1 MVDESTLSNTAYTLH
16 AATPRDAELL
26 TAFRVK
32 LFQDL
37 GHVPPEG
44 PTPEF
49 VSACDAAHTR
59 YLESGT
65 GMAWFAKAGERHVGS
80 IVMLLHPR
88 LPSPRLVPA
97 TEGYILN
104 VYVDPEWRK
113 RGIAT
118 ALMRTALDH
127 ARSLGLARL
136 RLHTTAA
143 GRPTYANAG
152 FRPREDEMELVLLGA
167 GKV

>member
-1 MVDESTLSNTAYTLH
+1 MSLPQGVSID
-16 AATPRDAELL
+16 AAVPGDAKLL

-32 LFQDL
+32 LFRDL
-37 GHVPPEG
+37 GQVPPEG

-49 VSACDAAHTR
+49 VSACDAAHAR

-65 GMAWFAKAGERHVGS
+65 GMAWIARAEGKPVGS

-118 ALMRTALDH
+118 ALMGAALDH
-127 ARSLGLARL
+127 ARSLGLGRL

>member
-1 MVDESTLSNTAYTLH
+1 MKDFTLH
-16 AATPRDAELL
+16 AATPADAKLL

-37 GHVPPEG
+37 GHLPPEG
-44 PTPEF
+44 TPPEF
-49 VSACDAAHTR
+49 ESACDAAHAR
-59 YLESGT
+59 YLETGAALAWIAIAEGT
-65 GMAWFAKAGERHVGS
+65 PVGS

-88 LPSPRLVPA
+88 LPSPRIVPA

-118 ALMRTALDH
+118 ALMRAALEH
-127 ARSLGLARL
+127 ARTLGLARL
-136 RLHTTAA
+136 RLHTTEA
-143 GRPTYANAG
+143 GRPTYAHAG
-152 FRPREDEMELVLLGA
+152 FRPREDEMELVLLGQE
-167 GKV
+167 KV

>member
-1 MVDESTLSNTAYTLH
+1 MSFSIH
-16 AATPRDAELL
+16 AATVHDAKLL

-37 GHVPPEG
+37 GHLPPEG
-44 PTPEF
+44 VSSEF
-49 VSACDAAHTR
+49 ESACDAAHTR
-59 YLESGT
+59 YLEAGI
-65 GMAWFAKAGERHVGS
+65 GMAWIARAAGEPVGS

-88 LPSPRLVPA
+88 LPSPRIVPA

-118 ALMRTALDH
+118 ALMGAALDH

-167 GKV
+167 GKA